1 MLWDEGKERMRPS
14 TRDNL
19 RLLVWGIFIAA
30 LMAADGLLAERY
42 GLPSRFALRV
52 PGYMALLDYFVIRET
67 RRAKAT
73 LIQTAVCV
81 AVASAL
87 HLGVAFAFRRTF
99 TDRFGPG
106 LLILVV
112 LEFLG
117 IVQLMLQTV
126 QYFRRTSHHVS

>member
-1 MLWDEGKERMRPS
+1 MRPS

-19 RLLVWGIFIAA
+19 SLLGWGIFIAA
-30 LMAADGLLAERY
+30 LMAADGFLAERY
-42 GLPSRFALRV
+42 GLPSRFSFRV
-52 PGYMALLDYFVIRET
+52 PSYMALLDYFVIRET

-73 LIQTAVCV
+73 LIQIAACV

-87 HLGVAFAFRRTF
+87 HLGVVFAFRQTF

-112 LEFLG
+112 LEFFG
-117 IVQLMLQTV
+117 IVQLILHTIRH
-126 QYFRRTSHHVS
+126 FRRTSHHVS